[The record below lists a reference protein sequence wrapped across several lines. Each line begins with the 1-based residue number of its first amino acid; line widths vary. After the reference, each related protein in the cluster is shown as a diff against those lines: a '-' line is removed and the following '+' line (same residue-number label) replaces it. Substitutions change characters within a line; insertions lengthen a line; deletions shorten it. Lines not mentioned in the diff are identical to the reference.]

1 MDEMDI
7 SNSPIV
13 FARKPLEENTV
24 VDNVLKWGTG
34 GINIDESRVELNLEV
49 DATQIRTIARSKKTE
64 KTGWG
69 MNVNSDDVVQV
80 VSLNGR
86 FPANLILDT
95 EAAKLL
101 DEQSGNRPGCKT
113 PSNAV
118 GSDIIFR
125 PNQGGY
131 QKQGPI
137 YDDRGGASRYF
148 YQPKGD
154 EDYENTDKKDNSMRL
169 LLGDCLDKLKE
180 LEDNSVDSIVTDPP
194 YGLSFMGKQWD
205 YDVPSTQ
212 IWEECMRVLKPGG
225 HLLAFAGSRT
235 YHRMAVR
242 IEDAGF
248 EIRDMISW
256 LYGSGFPK
264 SMDISKQ
271 IDKRFGGEREI
282 IGSRVDAFGDAELS
296 ETEDGRNLWGKSST
310 KEVPLFSNEA
320 ATDEAKKWQGWG
332 TALKP
337 AHEPVVMARKPLEE
351 NTVVDNVL
359 KHGTGGIN
367 IDESRIPTDE
377 TITNH
382 SRSAE
387 SAVSKG
393 KYGDSKEQETH
404 QTDGQK
410 MGRFPANLILDE
422 EAGEMLDEQTGVLSS
437 GFMKAGTAR
446 LMSDNPNKNTYGK
459 WNPDTVANDTYGDEG
474 GASRFFYCPKTSKT
488 DRNEGLADFEEK
500 QTVGGGGG
508 IGDYK
513 DDVNSASGKFGS
525 EKAPSK
531 NFHPTV
537 KPTDLMLYL
546 IRLVTPKGGTTLD
559 PFMGSGSTGK
569 AAIRGGFDFVGI
581 EREKEYMKIAEARI
595 QYEKDNPYIEDKQ
608 TRIKVNKNTEKFW

>member
-34 GINIDESRVELNLEV
+34 GINIDESRIGTTKRTPGYKNPGTMMVGSSEWNKLYNGMQREV
-49 DATQIRTIARSKKTE
+49 D
-64 KTGWG
+64 
-69 MNVNSDDVVQV
+69 VNE
-80 VSLNGR
+80 GR

-95 EAAKLL
+95 EAAKVL
-101 DEQSGNRPGCKT
+101 DEQSGISKSSGGSGEKSKGSLGNIVYGKYKNET
-113 PSNAV
+113 LSANA
-118 GSDIIFR
+118 
-125 PNQGGY
+125 GGL
-131 QKQGPI
+131 G
-137 YDDRGGASRYF
+137 DVGGASRYF

-194 YGLSFMGKQWD
+194 YGLSFMGKAWD
-205 YDVPSTQ
+205 YDVPTVD
-212 IWEECMRVLKPGG
+212 IWKECLRVLKPGG
-225 HLLAFAGSRT
+225 YLLAFAGSRT

-271 IDKRFGGEREI
+271 IDKKFGKLDERED
-282 IGSRVDAFGDAELS
+282 IGIYDPRSKY
-296 ETEDGRNLWGKSST
+296 DGSDRRDKQLDGPQFAPARTSKLPITS
-310 KEVPLFSNEA
+310 P
-320 ATDEAKKWQGWG
+320 ATDEAKKWQGYG

-359 KHGTGGIN
+359 KWGTGGIN

-382 SRSAE
+382 SRSSE

-393 KYGDSKEQETH
+393 KYGDSSEQETH
-404 QTDGQK
+404 QTEGQK
-410 MGRFPANLILDE
+410 LGRFPANLILDE

-459 WNPDTVANDTYGDEG
+459 WNPDTVANDTYGDSG
-474 GASRFFYCPKTSKT
+474 GASRFFYCPKVSKSE
-488 DRNEGLADFEEK
+488 RNEGLGDTTSFYELADN
-500 QTVGGGGG
+500 
-508 IGDYK
+508 
-513 DDVNSASGKFGS
+513 VN
-525 EKAPSK
+525 EDIK
-531 NFHPTV
+531 N
-537 KPTDLMLYL
+537 
-546 IRLVTPKGGTTLD
+546 
-559 PFMGSGSTGK
+559 
-569 AAIRGGFDFVGI
+569 
-581 EREKEYMKIAEARI
+581 
-595 QYEKDNPYIEDKQ
+595 Q
-608 TRIKVNKNTEKFW
+608 IKSILKLK